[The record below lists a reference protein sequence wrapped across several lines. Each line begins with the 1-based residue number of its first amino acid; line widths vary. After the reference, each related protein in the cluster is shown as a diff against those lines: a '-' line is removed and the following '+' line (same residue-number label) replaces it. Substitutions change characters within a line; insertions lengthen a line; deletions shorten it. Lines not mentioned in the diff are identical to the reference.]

1 MTLTSVQAIEAMV
14 APVVLITAGGI
25 ISNGVM
31 SISASVNDRMRAMNQ
46 ERLALLTGP
55 DGNLIAVESL
65 ATAHRERMR
74 QIDAQMPMLA
84 RRHHLM
90 QTSLLTIYLAVATL
104 VVSVVTLGVAVP
116 AGSDQVGL
124 AALALI
130 LLGTS
135 GLLASLVMAARS
147 TFASDDA
154 IDYETRATASLGA
167 GA

>member
-25 ISNGVM
+25 LSNGVM
-31 SISASVNDRMRAMNQ
+31 SISASVNDRMRTMNH
-46 ERLALLTGP
+46 ERLALLTDP
-55 DGNLIAVESL
+55 DGGLKAVEAL
-65 ATAHRERMR
+65 PAAHRARMG

-104 VVSVVTLGVAVP
+104 VVAVVTLGVAVP

-130 LLGTS
+130 LLGTT
-135 GLLASLVMAARS
+135 GLLASLVMAAMS
-147 TFASDDA
+147 TLASDNA
-154 IDYETRATASLGA
+154 IDYETRATASLGT
-167 GA
+167 GG